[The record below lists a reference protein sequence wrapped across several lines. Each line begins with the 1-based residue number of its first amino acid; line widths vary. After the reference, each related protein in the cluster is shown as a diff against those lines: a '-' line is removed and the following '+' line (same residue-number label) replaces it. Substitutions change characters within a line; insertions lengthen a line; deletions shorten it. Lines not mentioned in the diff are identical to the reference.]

1 MANGKRI
8 VLQPTYMKEFKCIG
22 GACED
27 SCCVGWRVDLD
38 KETYLTYK
46 KIQDE
51 ELKPLFDKKVN
62 RKHNQKSD
70 ESYGNIK
77 MNRDGRCPFLD
88 ENNLCMIQKKLGAE
102 YLSDTCKFYPRIVN
116 RVDGKYERSATMSCP
131 EVARLAL
138 LNKEGIVFEQY
149 EEEDEE
155 NRIKV
160 HSVFDTEGHL
170 YINKP
175 QRYFWEIRLFSLA
188 LLQNRKYTLDERL
201 ILLGIVYKKLNE
213 LKENGNTKDIPQL
226 LEIYNQMI
234 ENGDFKEQ
242 IEKVPTNL
250 QIQMRIAKELVDIR
264 VALGL
269 NNQRYLECLKE
280 TLLGLGY
287 VDEFDIN
294 EVVNKYN
301 EGNEK
306 YLKPYLKE
314 KEYILENYLVNEYFK
329 ELMPFGKFKT
339 MWDSYI
345 FLCLLYS
352 IVKLHLIGM
361 ANVHQG
367 LKDENVLK
375 LIQSI
380 SKLIL
385 HSNTFIQRIVK
396 IIKDSNVDSLAY
408 MAILVKS

>member
-1 MANGKRI
+1 MANNKRI
-8 VLQPTYMKEFKCIG
+8 VLQPTYMKEFRCIG

-51 ELKPLFDKKVN
+51 ELKLIFDKMLN
-62 RKHNQKSD
+62 RKHNGKSD
-70 ESYGNIK
+70 ASYGKIK
-77 MNRDGRCPFLD
+77 MDNKGRCPFLD
-88 ENNLCMIQKKLGAE
+88 ENNLCKIHGKLGAE
-102 YLSDTCKFYPRIVN
+102 YLSDTCTYYPRIVN
-116 RVDGKYERSATMSCP
+116 RVDGKFERSATMSCP
-131 EVARLAL
+131 EIARLAL
-138 LNKEGIVFEQY
+138 LNTEGIVFEQH
-149 EEEDEE
+149 EEEESE
-155 NRIKV
+155 IKIN
-160 HSVFDTEGHL
+160 SVFDTEGHL
-170 YINKP
+170 FLNKP

-201 ILLGIVYKKLNE
+201 ILLGIVYNKLNE

-250 QIQMRIAKELVDIR
+250 QIQMRIAKELIDER
-264 VALGL
+264 ASLGL
-269 NNQRYLECLKE
+269 NNPRYVECLKE

-287 VDEFDIN
+287 VNEYDIN
-294 EVVNKYN
+294 EVLNKYN

-314 KEYILENYLVNEYFK
+314 KEYIIENYLVNEYFR

-339 MWDSYI
+339 IWDSYI

-352 IVKLHLIGM
+352 LVKIHLIGM
-361 ANVHQG
+361 ANVKNG
-367 LKDENVLK
+367 LKDEDVLK
-375 LIQSI
+375 LIQSL

-385 HSNTFIQRIVK
+385 HNNTFIQRIVK

>member
-1 MANGKRI
+1 MANNKRI
-8 VLQPTYMKEFKCIG
+8 VLQPTYMKEFRCIG

-51 ELKPLFDKKVN
+51 ELKPIFDKMVN
-62 RKHNQKSD
+62 RKHNEKSD
-70 ESYGNIK
+70 ASYGKIK
-77 MNRDGRCPFLD
+77 MDNKGRCPFLD
-88 ENNLCMIQKKLGAE
+88 ENNLCKIHGKLGAE
-102 YLSDTCKFYPRIVN
+102 YLSDTCTYYPRIVN
-116 RVDGKYERSATMSCP
+116 RVDGKLERSATMSCP

-138 LNKEGIVFEQY
+138 LNAEGIVFEQY
-149 EEEDEE
+149 EEDEG

-160 HSVFDTEGHL
+160 NSIFDTEGHL
-170 YINKP
+170 YLNKP

-201 ILLGIVYKKLNE
+201 ILLGIVYNNLNE
-213 LKENGNTKDIPQL
+213 IKETGKAKDIPQL

-250 QIQMRIAKELVDIR
+250 QIQMRIAKELIDER
-264 VALGL
+264 ASLGL
-269 NNQRYLECLKE
+269 NNPRYVECLKE

-287 VDEFDIN
+287 VNEYDIN
-294 EVVNKYN
+294 EVLNKYN

-314 KEYILENYLVNEYFK
+314 KEYIIENYLVNEYFR

-339 MWDSYI
+339 IWDSYI

-352 IVKLHLIGM
+352 LVKIHLIGM
-361 ANVHQG
+361 ANVKNG
-367 LKDENVLK
+367 LKDEDVLK
-375 LIQSI
+375 LIQSL

-385 HSNTFIQRIVK
+385 HNNTFIQRIVK